1 MYHKIV
7 KGIVVSS
14 LMTVAPLALAD
25 AGSDI
30 AQTDCAGC
38 HALSKPDYEKLGM
51 VERESRKAPPLY
63 FAGNKFKEQW
73 LEEWLQNPVTLRPAG
88 TFPLDHV
95 KAVTDGHDEIVA
107 DSIKPHLKLSADKA
121 KTVSAYLMTLK
132 PYDNLLEEV
141 AAYKPGNLS
150 LRMGQMTFN
159 KFNNCGGCHQD
170 EEGYGGVSGPE
181 LYTAWDRLQPAFIAS
196 FIKDPVAW
204 DPHTIMPHPELNDS
218 AVFKLADYIKATGEA
233 E

>member
-7 KGIVVSS
+7 KSCVALG
-14 LMTVAPLALAD
+14 LMSIAPFALANS
-25 AGSDI
+25 GSDI

-38 HALSKPDYEKLGM
+38 HALSKPDYKKLGIE
-51 VERESRKAPPLY
+51 ERVSRKAPPLY

-73 LEEWLQNPVTLRPAG
+73 LVEWLQNPEALRPAG
-88 TFPLDHV
+88 TYPLDHV
-95 KAVTDGHDEIVA
+95 RAVEGGHDEIVV
-107 DSIKPHLKLSADKA
+107 DSFKPHPKLSADKA
-121 KTVSAYLMTLK
+121 KSVSAYLMTLK
-132 PYDNLLEEV
+132 PYDNLLEDV
-141 AAYKPGNLS
+141 ASYKPGKMS

-170 EEGYGGVSGPE
+170 ERGYGGVSGPE

-204 DPHTIMPHPELNDS
+204 DPHTTMPHPELNDS
-218 AVFKLADYIKATGEA
+218 AVFKLTDYIKATGEA